1 MKQIIHFSY
10 LSIITL
16 SFIVDTQTVH
26 AQQKRLSLQEAV
38 TLAAENNPELKA
50 SQLEIDK
57 SRQQKVISRSLLL
70 PTIHATAAGNHYFQL
85 PPFFGFGGVTPDGKI
100 SYGRFGGNDQLAAV
114 VSATQPLYNPVA
126 FPSLQ
131 RARLQE
137 QESKVAWSGKQVSIL
152 SLVKQTYIQLLVL
165 NERIKLQRESIS
177 RNQRVLKDA
186 RSLLVQGKGLRVDT
200 LRAYTSVKNLEPE
213 LLKLTYAVETSKLQ
227 LKALIGIDS
236 LREIALI
243 DSLTVPDPET
253 IPREEE
259 VYRVANQN
267 NTDLQ
272 LLVLQRQISEQQSRQ
287 AHAGRLPVVSAV
299 ALYQVQSQTSKFDY
313 GTAYYPSSSFAGLQ
327 VSVPLFTGFS
337 NQANVKQAG
346 IAEQQSVFRLK
357 NAREQLKAT
366 VHQAVANG
374 HESRVR
380 IQTTA
385 SVQETAKLSYTIIQY
400 RYAKGI
406 ASRLDLTD
414 AELAL
419 TTSQSNYLE
428 AVYDYLSARIAL
440 LQIMGKVEESVIG
453 KQ

>member
-1 MKQIIHFSY
+1 
-10 LSIITL
+10 
-16 SFIVDTQTVH
+16 
-26 AQQKRLSLQEAV
+26 
-38 TLAAENNPELKA
+38 
-50 SQLEIDK
+50 
-57 SRQQKVISRSLLL
+57 
-70 PTIHATAAGNHYFQL
+70 
-85 PPFFGFGGVTPDGKI
+85 
-100 SYGRFGGNDQLAAV
+100 LAAV
-114 VSATQPLYNPVA
+114 VSAAQPLYNPVA

-213 LLKLTYAVETSKLQ
+213 LLKLTYAVETGKLQ

-299 ALYQVQSQTSKFDY
+299 ALYQVQSQTNKFDY

-337 NQANVKQAG
+337 NQAKVKQAG
-346 IAEQQSVFRLK
+346 IAEQQSTFRLK

-400 RYAKGI
+400 RYTKGI

-440 LQIMGKVEESVIG
+440 LQIMGKVEESVSG
-453 KQ
+453 KP